1 MSSQRM
7 NARVAGV
14 LYLGVVL
21 LGPVRLI
28 YIPSVLFVTGNAA
41 ATAHNIASHEQL
53 FRLGVYADLVTAT
66 LEIFVVLALYRLLNG
81 VDRSL
86 ATVMVILGIADVP
99 IYFVNTLNDFGA
111 LLIARGGDALSAAGP
126 VQRDAMVMQYLNL
139 HHYGVVIN
147 TLFWGLWLLPFGILV
162 YKSGFLPRFLGVW
175 LILNGFAYLVQ
186 NFAGVVLP
194 QYADIVGTITFPFQ
208 LGEVA
213 TVLWLIVMGAKESVR
228 APSFS
233 WIVGRF

>member
-1 MSSQRM
+1 
-7 NARVAGV
+7 
-14 LYLGVVL
+14 
-21 LGPVRLI
+21 
-28 YIPSVLFVTGNAA
+28 
-41 ATAHNIASHEQL
+41 
-53 FRLGVYADLVTAT
+53 
-66 LEIFVVLALYRLLNG
+66 
-81 VDRSL
+81 
-86 ATVMVILGIADVP
+86 MVILGIADVP

-111 LLIARGGDALSAAGP
+111 LLIARGGDVLSAAGP

-194 QYADIVGTITFPFQ
+194 QYADIVGTFTFPFQ
-208 LGEVA
+208 LGEIA

-228 APSFS
+228 GSF
-233 WIVGRF
+233 V

>member
-1 MSSQRM
+1 M
-7 NARVAGV
+7 A
-14 LYLGVVL
+14 
-21 LGPVRLI
+21 
-28 YIPSVLFVTGNAA
+28 
-41 ATAHNIASHEQL
+41 
-53 FRLGVYADLVTAT
+53 
-66 LEIFVVLALYRLLNG
+66 
-81 VDRSL
+81 
-86 ATVMVILGIADVP
+86 
-99 IYFVNTLNDFGA
+99 
-111 LLIARGGDALSAAGP
+111 
-126 VQRDAMVMQYLNL
+126 MQYLNL

-228 APSFS
+228 GSF
-233 WIVGRF
+233 V

>member
-1 MSSQRM
+1 M
-7 NARVAGV
+7 
-14 LYLGVVL
+14 
-21 LGPVRLI
+21 
-28 YIPSVLFVTGNAA
+28 
-41 ATAHNIASHEQL
+41 
-53 FRLGVYADLVTAT
+53 
-66 LEIFVVLALYRLLNG
+66 
-81 VDRSL
+81 
-86 ATVMVILGIADVP
+86 GIADVP

-111 LLIARGGDALSAAGP
+111 LLIARGGDVLSAAGP

-194 QYADIVGTITFPFQ
+194 QYADIVGTFTFPFQ
-208 LGEVA
+208 LGEIA

-228 APSFS
+228 GSF
-233 WIVGRF
+233 V